1 MIYFI
6 CTSFS
11 LPSTLECPKSIL
23 APHDHRSREKQIL
36 QFNKVHKGIRISN
49 QSYNLLLITLLGE
62 SYLAL
67 YCLCFPKFSYEQMFW
82 KHTGIILVMIFE
94 NISFQ
99 KSVACN
105 IKRTMQ
111 PKPCILHE
119 VQGNMQSCIE
129 GTYVICT
136 T

>member
-1 MIYFI
+1 MTKRINYSGQIQFISVIWREWKYMIYFI

-49 QSYNLLLITLLGE
+49 QSYNVLLITLLGG

-67 YCLCFPKFSYEQMFW
+67 YKACLCFPKFGYEQMFW
-82 KHTGIILVMIFE
+82 KHTGIISVMIFGTK
-94 NISFQ
+94 ISPL
-99 KSVACN
+99 
-105 IKRTMQ
+105 KRVLLAT
-111 PKPCILHE
+111 
-119 VQGNMQSCIE
+119 
-129 GTYVICT
+129 
-136 T
+136 

>member
-111 PKPCILHE
+111 PKPCIHMKFK
-119 VQGNMQSCIE
+119 G
-129 GTYVICT
+129 ICNHILRERR
-136 T
+136 